1 MTINWNNYVDHIY
14 TISFTKN
21 YPERINKLDKE
32 LEFLDIKDSGIYSI
46 FYNIQSPLPFYK
58 LMYNNMNHSVSAE
71 NYGEY
76 VPKTFAHYKCI
87 REAYEL
93 HYDHIM
99 ILEDDVVFLKNKE
112 LIKEYLDNIPEEYD
126 LILLAHYGEQ
136 TVYNRI
142 NGYYHMLCNTVNG
155 IFYPAFG
162 ASMYLMSYEGME
174 KWLNRFENVQFTC
187 IDWWQI
193 GYDPDNDKL
202 YKSVEQLSIQY
213 NDKYALP
220 NSYSYIDLNVYG
232 TERNIYEHYD
242 LLKWCINQEN
252 YESIKNYI
260 QIFFNSW
267 EQWTKD
273 GTYDYENFEY
283 KNEVNEYFDKIK
295 NILNN

>member
-112 LIKEYLDNIPEEYD
+112 LIKEYLDNIPEEYVMFSAG
-126 LILLAHYGEQ
+126 IPFPYVKTKVCNPKTGKE
-136 TVYNRI
+136 VS
-142 NGYYHMLCNTVNG
+142 YHEDKTEDHGRHL
-155 IFYPAFG
+155 
-162 ASMYLMSYEGME
+162 
-174 KWLNRFENVQFTC
+174 
-187 IDWWQI
+187 
-193 GYDPDNDKL
+193 PD
-202 YKSVEQLSIQY
+202 
-213 NDKYALP
+213 A
-220 NSYSYIDLNVYG
+220 G
-232 TERNIYEHYD
+232 TDGRN
-242 LLKWCINQEN
+242 LQ
-252 YESIKNYI
+252 
-260 QIFFNSW
+260 
-267 EQWTKD
+267 
-273 GTYDYENFEY
+273 
-283 KNEVNEYFDKIK
+283 
-295 NILNN
+295 